1 MVKQTIADTDEPKV
15 VTVKLFQSFHEGFG
29 DADQITGDAGQAPPI
44 NAPQRYNRG
53 HGSIDPRWPGQ
64 IRMGM
69 SVKRTAVDHDL
80 TPVFAQEWTD
90 TNGVYPAIFYL
101 VGQKIMKIRFGAVT
115 EVGTDALGSNATDGM
130 FDDNG
135 SGIPYLYASFTGV
148 SSGSKIRRM
157 NRAQTVTT
165 SADVWAHLMLSL
177 NGKAYRTI
185 TPTSG
190 TANCQVS
197 VCPYG
202 RDRFVLSNWLAGVTV
217 GWAGTSINVLTA
229 VRNAPV
235 AIKPEGVFAYNA
247 TLDQWIDYT
256 PSWWHFVHLDNGKG
270 AFFIGDSLVIPMGD
284 GGAVIFDG
292 NNVRPFDPVGLS
304 ASPNVHTTKARFT
317 TMAALRHWIAGA
329 TGIPAKYISAGNS
342 LRMFVDNAGFTD
354 ESADVRDLDLTTE
367 ATLPAGPPTIYIG
380 WDRPFTG
387 FRFDTGSANLVARTM
402 TVKVGTAPAT
412 YTAINVV
419 DFTSL
424 AGAPLGQSG
433 AIVMRE
439 DPVAAKG
446 WVKTTVNSVEKY
458 WVQITFSGAIT
469 ASTSWLTCQ
478 IQPWYPSVDYD
489 LFPLDGLDKSGAL
502 PHILMGRGSVDG
514 SARWHDVVSLSR
526 PDEIG
531 EIVFGD
537 IGGTGINKSR
547 GLIAIGRFNVWHIL
561 TADDDRPGT
570 EPAPI
575 LNDVG
580 LIEAASIV
588 PRPGKL
594 TRLTRLRINGHDAD
608 PALKLLFYYTWDA
621 GKKWS
626 KWPKELGFPSDV
638 SIPEALSA
646 KGYRFRWA
654 IGWQQSSAG
663 ERLSQPVIT
672 DIEADFAVLPD
683 KLDATQERAVQS
695 PPRI

>member
-1 MVKQTIADTDEPKV
+1 MAVKQTVADKPES
-15 VTVKLFQSFHEGFG
+15 VTVKLFSSFHEGFG

-44 NAPQRYNRG
+44 NTPQRYNRG

-64 IRMGM
+64 IRHGLGI
-69 SVKRTAVDHDL
+69 KRTAVNHDL

-90 TNGVYPAIFYL
+90 TNGIYPAIFYL
-101 VGQKIMKIRFGAVT
+101 VGQKIMKIRFGTPT
-115 EVGTDALGSNATDGM
+115 EVGTNALGSNATDGM
-130 FDDNG
+130 FDDDG
-135 SGIPYLYASFTGV
+135 SGIPYLYASFSGV
-148 SSGSKIRRM
+148 SSGAKIRRM

-165 SADVWAHLMLSL
+165 SADVYAHLLLSL
-177 NGKAYRTI
+177 NGKAYRSI

-202 RDRFVLSNWLAGVTV
+202 RDRFVVANWLAGVTV
-217 GWAGTSINVLTA
+217 GFAGTSINVLTA

-235 AIKPEGVFAYNA
+235 AIKPEGIFAYNA

-256 PSWWHFVHLDNGKG
+256 PSWWRFMHLDNGKG

-284 GGAVIFDG
+284 GGAVVFDG
-292 NNVRPFDPVGLS
+292 NNVRPFDPGGLGS
-304 ASPNVHTTKARFT
+304 SPNVHTTKTKFT

-329 TGIPAKYISAGNS
+329 TAAPAKYISAGNS
-342 LRMFVDNAGFTD
+342 LRMFVDNSGFTD

-367 ATLPAGPPTIYIG
+367 ATLPTTPTIYIG
-380 WDRPFTG
+380 WTRPFTA
-387 FRFDTGSANLVARTM
+387 FRFDTGLANTVARTM
-402 TVKVGTAPAT
+402 TVAVGQSNGT
-412 YTAINVV
+412 YASVSVV

-433 AIVMRE
+433 SIVMLE
-439 DPVAAKG
+439 DPIGAKA
-446 WVKTTVNSVEKY
+446 WAKTTVNSVELY
-458 WVQITFSGAIT
+458 WVKITFSGAIT
-469 ASTSWLTCQ
+469 NATSWLTCQ
-478 IQPWYPSVDYD
+478 IQPWYPSIDYD
-489 LFPLDGLDKSGAL
+489 LFPLDGLDKSGCF
-502 PHILMGRGSVDG
+502 PHILMGRGNQSG
-514 SARWHDVVSLSR
+514 ESSRWHDVVSLPR

-537 IGGTGINKSR
+537 IGGSGLNKGR
-547 GLIAIGRFNVWHIL
+547 GLIAIGRFNVWHIY

-575 LNDVG
+575 LNDVS
-580 LIEAASIV
+580 LVEAASIV
-588 PRPGKL
+588 PAPGKL
-594 TRLTRLRINGHDAD
+594 ARLTRLRVNGHEAD

-626 KWPKELGFPSDV
+626 KWPKELSFPSDV
-638 SIPEALSA
+638 SLPEAESS

-654 IGWQQSSAG
+654 IGWQQSAVA
-663 ERLSQPVIT
+663 ERLSQPCVT
-672 DIEADFAVLPD
+672 DIEADFTIVPGP
-683 KLDATQERAVQS
+683 LDQTQERALQS